1 MKRSI
6 SMIGILFG
14 CFSQSVVAQE
24 REMILPVPQ
33 SAYSQA
39 VKVKGGTTV
48 FLSGVGP
55 VDEKG
60 GLQAPGD
67 YRGQVRATW
76 ENMRRVMAKAGGSV
90 DDIVTMT
97 VYTTERRWGEIFT
110 DMRKEVFKTGYPSS
124 AFMEA
129 RKLKTPGAMLEIQAI
144 AVLKD

>member
-1 MKRSI
+1 LLAV
-6 SMIGILFG
+6 ILAG
-14 CFSQSVVAQE
+14 ALTSDGLAQE

-39 VKVKGGTTV
+39 VKVKGGTLV

-55 VDEKG
+55 ADEKG
-60 GLQAPGD
+60 ALAAPGD
-67 YRGQVRATW
+67 YAGQVRATW
-76 ENMRRVMAKAGGSV
+76 ENMRRVMAKAGGSL

-110 DMRKEVFKTGYPSS
+110 DMRKEVFKTGYPSR

-129 RKLKTPGAMLEIQAI
+129 RKLKTPGAMIEIQAI
-144 AVLKD
+144 AVVKE